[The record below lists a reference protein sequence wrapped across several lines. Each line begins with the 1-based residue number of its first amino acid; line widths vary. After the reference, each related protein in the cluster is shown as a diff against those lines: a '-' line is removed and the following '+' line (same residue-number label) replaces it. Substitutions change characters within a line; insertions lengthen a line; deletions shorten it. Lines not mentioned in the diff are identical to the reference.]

1 MTIPIIKFVRQ
12 PGSDTEVQLPEYK
25 TAGASGAD
33 IRANL
38 PLSSR
43 LQGVNL
49 FPNKPELIPTGLSA
63 QIPQGL
69 EIQIRPR
76 SGLALRNAVS
86 VINSPGTIDSDY
98 RGEIGIIMINLGKQI
113 FCVSHG
119 DRIAQMVVVP
129 IVKASFEMFESLEK
143 SDRASN
149 GFGSTGI
156 S

>member
-98 RGEIGIIMINLGKQI
+98 RGALGILLMNLGSEAFK
-113 FCVSHG
+113 VVHG
-119 DRIAQMVVVP
+119 QRIAQL
-129 IVKASFEMFESLEK
+129 IISAYSRVKLKKVKNLSITSR
-143 SDRASN
+143 SSS
-149 GFGSTGI
+149 GYGSTGDF
-156 S
+156 

>member
-12 PGSDTEVQLPEYK
+12 PGSDIEVQLPEYK

-38 PLSSR
+38 SLSSR
-43 LQGVNL
+43 LQGVSL
-49 FPNKPELIPTGLSA
+49 FPNKPELIPTGLSV

-86 VINSPGTIDSDY
+86 VINSPGTIDADY
-98 RGEIGIIMINLGKQI
+98 RGEIKVLLVNLSDQPFVVEDGERVAQMI
-113 FCVSHG
+113 
-119 DRIAQMVVVP
+119 IAQHEQ
-129 IVKASFEMFESLEK
+129 IEWQASDELQDTERG
-143 SDRASN
+143 DG
-149 GFGSTGI
+149 GFGHTGTK
-156 S
+156 

>member
-1 MTIPIIKFVRQ
+1 MTIAIIKFVRQ
-12 PGSDTEVQLPEYK
+12 PDSDTEVQLPEYK

-38 PLSSR
+38 PMNSR
-43 LQGVNL
+43 LHGLDL
-49 FPNKPELIPTGLSA
+49 FPNKPQLIPTGLSV

-86 VINSPGTIDSDY
+86 IINSPGTIDSDY
-98 RGEIGIIMINLGKQI
+98 RGEIGIIMINLGKKTFHI
-113 FCVSHG
+113 NHG
-119 DRIAQMVVVP
+119 DRIAQIVVVP
-129 IVKASFEMFESLEK
+129 IIQASFELVESLEE
-143 SDRASN
+143 SDRASH

>member
-1 MTIPIIKFVRQ
+1 M
-12 PGSDTEVQLPEYK
+12 
-25 TAGASGAD
+25 
-33 IRANL
+33 
-38 PLSSR
+38 SSR

-49 FPNKPELIPTGLSA
+49 FPNKPELIPTGLRA

-98 RGEIGIIMINLGKQI
+98 RGEIGIIMINLGKEI
-113 FCVSHG
+113 FRISHG

-129 IVKASFEMFESLEK
+129 IVQASFEMFESLEK